1 MDKYLLL
8 TIFMGN
14 YYIKTIWA
22 PGGQDGLDDI
32 NRTEFAEG
40 QERVAQRFI
49 KCDGFFLYE
58 TGHKNKGKIGA
69 KAIFAQGIIQTSP
82 KVINTRNE
90 HKYKTEGGEEK
101 NFPYHVKINLSKIIN
116 SLNEK
121 GPKYMYWTLPTGIL
135 KSSSLSENSSND
147 PAPMTCNSGICSLK

>member
-1 MDKYLLL
+1 
-8 TIFMGN
+8 MGN

-116 SLNEK
+116 SLNGVSLDTIRVILESPKDNMQRPGGLIKIKKDQFDKLCLELEK
-121 GPKYMYWTLPTGIL
+121 CYR
-135 KSSSLSENSSND
+135 KSQ
-147 PAPMTCNSGICSLK
+147 K